1 MKYLNIGKE
10 VVKTLKENGYEA
22 YFVGGFVRDM

>member
-1 MKYLNIGKE
+1 MKNSEKYFSAVS

-22 YFVGGFVRDM
+22 FFVGG